1 MNKTKKV
8 FALLLAVVFV
18 FSSFAQAFAYQPPS
32 DVIGSDIEDIAT
44 VLGGLNVMVGDGDTG
59 NFEGDNAIKRS
70 EFAKVAV
77 AAIGLT
83 DLANNSSWATHFPD
97 VVSNHWANGF
107 INVATTQKMVFGDSE
122 GTFRPD
128 DKISVSE
135 ALAIVVRML
144 GYEPSAQSKGGW
156 PIGYSIVANELG
168 LTKGV
173 SFSNSSEVK
182 RSEVAKLVYNALE
195 VNLMEQVNFGGNNEY
210 QVVDKT
216 ILKDKLEVEKKYGT
230 VTGNYFTKLDDKA
243 GLKKDEVQID
253 DTIYKTDDL
262 DAGQMLGQKVIYYT
276 NIPEGSEPNRVIV
289 VLPDRNAMTTQEI
302 NAEDIQDVSG
312 NVINYWVDRANDD
325 ETREA
330 RLAEDFNFIYN
341 MQATEYEEDLMDIEY
356 GGVFLIDVDN
366 DSYFDTVM
374 AYSYENYLVD
384 EVYENT
390 GRIFDKNSKP
400 VLNLDPKDDTI
411 KYTMLKDGQEF
422 ELGNLQEWNVLSVAK
437 SKDNKNYHILVSDK
451 YVSGTVTETYNDTVH
466 IDDQEYKVAADYEG
480 TIKLNDE
487 GTFYLDANGKIAGF
501 DGQVKKAANYGYL
514 IDMVRSTPISKSA
527 DTEIFTTEGETQV
540 IKTADKVRLN
550 DEYALNAT
558 QLIEKLS
565 SDSKIVSQ
573 LISYETDEEGRI
585 VTIFTALDNTA
596 NQNHNEKNFSKDVSA
611 SNLVYK
617 SASSKLGKFI
627 VNDDTIVFEIGDD
640 PDNYA
645 IRDKSIFKNDSTYNV
660 DIFDLAEDLSA
671 SIIVVKGSDSQI
683 NSEQNIAIVD
693 YITETK
699 NANNELVDK
708 LYVYQDGKQIS
719 LLTSK
724 KGILVKGSA
733 DDEEEEDDLGSRAVK
748 ALEQGDVILY
758 NTNAKG
764 EIDKIT
770 VLFDKDTKDTEAIT
784 NVDKD
789 LTLVYGKIDR
799 KFSGSINVT
808 VNDVLAGNYNTSGIT
823 IYSYDSTK
831 ADGQVSVADESDLTK
846 YDESNP
852 KRVLVRIY
860 KDEVKEMVII
870 K

>member
-437 SKDNKNYHILVSDK
+437 SKGNKNYHILVSDK

-808 VNDVLAGNYNTSGIT
+808 VNDVLVGNYNTSGIT